1 MTAWPRSIQR
11 EWGRQAGAGKWLSRC
26 YDNPD
31 YGHVDV
37 TSRQGQDVA
46 RSVYSPESTAMRV
59 ISLGALRALAGG
71 EKSSG
76 NQKLIHL
83 SRYLS
88 VCLSVC
94 LSLVIMDRFVR
105 KEKKKKKKEE
115 KACGL
120 SFIFIFVQP
129 VK

>member
-1 MTAWPRSIQR
+1 MTAWPRSVQW

-26 YDNPD
+26 CDNPD

-59 ISLGALRALAGG
+59 ISLGALQALAGG

-76 NQKLIHL
+76 NQNLTHL
-83 SRYLS
+83 SRY
-88 VCLSVC
+88 LSVC

-105 KEKKKKKKEE
+105 KEKKKKKKLA
-115 KACGL
+115 ACPL
-120 SFIFIFVQP
+120 SLSLCNQ
-129 VK
+129 

>member
-1 MTAWPRSIQR
+1 M
-11 EWGRQAGAGKWLSRC
+11 GVGKAGKWLSRC
-26 YDNPD
+26 CDNPD

-59 ISLGALRALAGG
+59 ISLGALQALAGG

-76 NQKLIHL
+76 NQKLTHL
-83 SRYLS
+83 SRY
-88 VCLSVC
+88 LSVC

-120 SFIFIFVQP
+120 SFIFIFVQS